1 MSDCVLEDCGS
12 ATIGKCM
19 ETDQNYFFCMEE
31 MLIPQCDICINSV
44 WVLFDFNSAILLGGG
59 WSNLWEIRPQHLLH
73 FSFLPSPPPLK
84 KNAKCSSKGGGGQ
97 ICERYVPS
105 TGYIFLFP
113 PSPLKKGAN
122 CSSKGGGQKPEKYVL
137 STCYI
142 FPQKNNENL
151 TKIRVYLKIK
161 EMYWYIFTSP

>member
-59 WSNLWEIRPQHLLH
+59 
-73 FSFLPSPPPLK
+73 
-84 KNAKCSSKGGGGQ
+84 GQ
-97 ICERYVPS
+97 ICEKYVP
-105 TGYIFLFP
+105 
-113 PSPLKKGAN
+113 
-122 CSSKGGGQKPEKYVL
+122 

-142 FPQKNNENL
+142 FL
-151 TKIRVYLKIK
+151 S
-161 EMYWYIFTSP
+161 SPPPPP